1 MQRKKLPKVATIPVN
16 RGAMML
22 PVDDLMHDN
31 MGSQNTLLPLS
42 DAASLYQLQM
52 LAAAQSGG
60 YGVSGIGG
68 GFGGG
73 PGNRVAGNFGENEMF
88 SSMLGNTAGLGSA
101 RSASIGLSNNAA
113 LLQDQ
118 KQLLDQLLL
127 QQQIQLLQQT
137 PNFAA
142 PRPRPPRGN
151 DGEMPPSA

>member
-1 MQRKKLPKVATIPVN
+1 
-16 RGAMML
+16 ML
-22 PVDDLMHDN
+22 PGDGLIHDN

-60 YGVSGIGG
+60 YGARGIGG

-73 PGNRVAGNFGENEMF
+73 PGNRVGGNFGENDML
-88 SSMLGNTAGLGSA
+88 SSILGDTAGLGGA
-101 RSASIGLSNNAA
+101 RSASIGLNNNAA
-113 LLQDQ
+113 FLQDQ

-142 PRPRPPRGN
+142 PRPRPPHGN
-151 DGEMPPSA
+151 DGEMPPSE